1 MMTINTPMFHGMLD
15 FSHVQFSS
23 KLWVLMLPLAL
34 MGLDIVTGLVKA
46 WSNEDFKSKK
56 MRTGLSKKIGEI
68 AIIVIGELFQ
78 YSLNLPTYIMTCV
91 SLYIV
96 FMELMSVVENLN
108 ELGVPLPAFVT
119 KALQTVD
126 ESLQKEDL
134 DDVIEGIESITKED

>member
-34 MGLDIVTGLVKA
+34 MGLDIITGLVKA
-46 WSNEDFKSKK
+46 WSNEDFESKK

-68 AIIVIGELFQ
+68 SIIVIGELFQ

-126 ESLQKEDL
+126 ESLQKEDI